1 MNILQYENRREEKI
15 HADTRFPYN
24 IYLCSIPK
32 DFRLVPLHWHQEMEL
47 ISIKKG
53 NGMVSLEQCSCA
65 VDEGDLVIVF
75 PGKLHS
81 IRQKPGF
88 SMEYENI
95 IFRLDML
102 MPALPDNCSS
112 EFLMPLLSED
122 GPQSFVWKRGNG
134 EYEKLQKSIGFLD
147 DLSDSRPFGYPLAIK
162 GIFFQLL
169 FLILGNMQQ
178 SQEGGKDALFGEK
191 GNALE
196 MKQNKKIKHVLK
208 EIEVR
213 YGENLTIQEMAG
225 LCGYSPSHFMRFF
238 RQHMGSSF
246 VEYLND
252 YRLIMASHQLAHGE
266 AGISE
271 IAQNTGFDQPSYFNR
286 LFKRKYGMT
295 PKQYRKEACGTGE
308 RMV

>member
-1 MNILQYENRREEKI
+1 
-15 HADTRFPYN
+15 
-24 IYLCSIPK
+24 
-32 DFRLVPLHWHQEMEL
+32 
-47 ISIKKG
+47 
-53 NGMVSLEQCSCA
+53 
-65 VDEGDLVIVF
+65 
-75 PGKLHS
+75 
-81 IRQKPGF
+81 
-88 SMEYENI
+88 
-95 IFRLDML
+95 

-147 DLSDSRPFGYPLAIK
+147 DLSDSRPYGYPLAIK